1 MIYIVTK
8 GCYSDYHVI
17 AATTDYDTA
26 VKIAKK
32 FDGDYNFDST
42 NIEEFP
48 DAEVM
53 LKNVWRVYFK
63 ENGDVWRCD
72 LSDDEYDYRM
82 INRAVDMTY
91 KCDYDLVIYV
101 ESDTQEGA
109 IKIAAE
115 KRAKYLAEKNG
126 L

>member
-8 GCYSDYHVI
+8 GHYSDYHIV
-17 AATTDYDTA
+17 AATTDRETA
-26 VKIAKK
+26 DRIAAK
-32 FDGDYNFDST
+32 FTDDWQDAT
-42 NIEEFP
+42 VEEFP

-53 LKNVWRVYFK
+53 LKNLWCVYFK
-63 ENGDVWRCD
+63 KSGEVWKCEP
-72 LSDDEYDYRM
+72 SNSEYDYHDGLDT
-82 INRAVDMTY
+82 IIDTIY
-91 KCDYDLVIYV
+91 KRNYDLIVTV
-101 ESDTQEGA
+101 EADTEEAA